1 MSDSHEPTVTVE
13 RVGHLLEI
21 GLNRPDKRNAANVSM
36 LEQLALA
43 YGELDRNPELRV
55 GLVHAHGDHF
65 TAGLDLVDVG
75 PSLQK
80 TGSLPIPAGG
90 VDPWGISTS
99 PVSKPVVIALKGTC
113 FTLGVELALASD
125 VVIAQR
131 NTVCAQ
137 LEVARGILPFGG
149 ASTRMPAAA
158 GWANAMRWLL
168 SAESFSAEEAYRLN
182 IVTEIVEEDPLE
194 RAREVANTITQ
205 QAPLAVQETLA
216 SARAA
221 QTDPHGE
228 HTQLQHRL
236 GRLMVTQDVARGM
249 EAFMTKKPAVFEG
262 N

>member
-1 MSDSHEPTVTVE
+1 MASSIATPIYAWGSFMPTVIT
-13 RVGHLLEI
+13 
-21 GLNRPDKRNAANVSM
+21 S
-36 LEQLALA
+36 
-43 YGELDRNPELRV
+43 LRDST
-55 GLVHAHGDHF
+55 LWTWAQAF
-65 TAGLDLVDVG
+65 NK
-75 PSLQK
+75 P
-80 TGSLPIPAGG
+80 GSLPIPAGG
-90 VDPWGISTS
+90 VDPWGISTR

-194 RAREVANTITQ
+194 RAREVANTIAQ

-221 QTDPHGE
+221 QTDPARRAQTTPAPTRSSYGDPGCGSRHGSL
-228 HTQLQHRL
+228 HDQKARRLRGQLAP
-236 GRLMVTQDVARGM
+236 V
-249 EAFMTKKPAVFEG
+249 E
-262 N
+262 

>member
-1 MSDSHEPTVTVE
+1 MSDTHEPSVTTE
-13 RVGHLLEI
+13 QVGHLLEI
-21 GLNRPDKRNAANVSM
+21 GLNRPDKRNAANVAM

-43 YGELDRNPELRV
+43 YGELDRNPDLRV
-55 GLVHAHGDHF
+55 GLVHAHGEHF

-149 ASTRMPAAA
+149 ASTRMPATA

-182 IVTEIVEEDPLE
+182 IVTEIVEDDPLN
-194 RAREVANTITQ
+194 RAREVANTIAQ

-228 HTQLQHRL
+228 HKELQHRL